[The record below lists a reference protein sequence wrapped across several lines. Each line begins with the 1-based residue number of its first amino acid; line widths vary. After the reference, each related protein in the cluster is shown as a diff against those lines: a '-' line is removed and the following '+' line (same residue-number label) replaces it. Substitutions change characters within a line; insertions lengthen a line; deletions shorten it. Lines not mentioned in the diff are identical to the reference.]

1 MDLDEPGA
9 SEMQPALDREGIPE
23 SPRAAAVPVE
33 TPVPDAT
40 LPAEPVPM
48 LERLFLRRLQ
58 RGEPRA
64 FRELVQKHQDRVFS
78 MSLRMLGDRREAE
91 DLSQEVFLAV
101 HRHIPRFRGQCR
113 LSTWL
118 YRITRNHCLNRLKY
132 LEKRESE
139 ELTDANQRGESAAE
153 AELPLVAQAD
163 RPDRALL
170 GAEERHQVHAALQ
183 RLSTEHR
190 LLVVLRDIEGLSYEE
205 IARIADVPEGT
216 VKSRLHRARAAL
228 ADLLEAAG
236 MAPDQKG
243 GAEG

>member
-1 MDLDEPGA
+1 MDLEDSGV
-9 SEMQPALDREGIPE
+9 SEMQPALDREGIP
-23 SPRAAAVPVE
+23 SSLRAEAAPVD
-33 TPVPDAT
+33 TPVPEAA
-40 LPAEPVPM
+40 LPPEPVPM

-58 RGEPRA
+58 RGDAKA
-64 FRELVQKHQDRVFS
+64 FRELVLKHQDRVFS

-132 LEKRESE
+132 LEKRESD
-139 ELTDANQRGESAAE
+139 ELTDQNQGAEGAGE
-153 AELPLVAQAD
+153 AELPLVTSSE

-170 GAEERHQVHAALQ
+170 GAEERQQVHTALQ

-205 IARIADVPEGT
+205 IARVADVPEGT

-236 MAPDQKG
+236 MAPDQRG